1 MTLNVSNATRR
12 RFLRFALG
20 ATVAAP
26 LAASAG
32 CSALNGSSGSSDSS
46 SGSNSGGLEK
56 TKLTVGILTGQ
67 QGVSEKL
74 AEKYGY
80 FKQQGLEVTAKM
92 FASGPAAYP
101 ALLNGELDFAVT
113 NYVSFYQAIAQKT
126 LQAKVVV
133 DVDQLGENS
142 LVVIAK
148 PETGIKEPKDLIGK
162 KVSIHQSGSIAEVL
176 LRATLKDHDVDP
188 NQVKF
193 QTVKFPDIPAALASG
208 QIDAGVELEP
218 YITQAERQHGVQP
231 VLKIVTGSTANITSA
246 GFVALDSFIQKNP
259 KTVAAFQKAMVPA
272 QTAAADRSKLL
283 EVLPDLTGV
292 DKDTASLLNIDTFPT
307 SVSASQLQRVVT
319 LMQNYGGLTAQ
330 LDASTL
336 MVPTP
341 QV

>member
-12 RFLRFALG
+12 RFLRLALG
-20 ATVAAP
+20 ATVATP
-26 LAASAG
+26 LAATVG
-32 CSALNGSSGSSDSS
+32 CSALNGSSSDSSS
-46 SGSNSGGLEK
+46 SGSNAGGVEK
-56 TKLTVGILTGQ
+56 SKLTVGILTGQ
-67 QGVSEKL
+67 QGVSTKL

-80 FKQQGLEVTAKM
+80 FSQQGLDVTSKM
-92 FASGPAAYP
+92 FQAGPAAFP
-101 ALLNGELDFAVT
+101 ALLNGEIDFAVT

-126 LQAKVVV
+126 IDAKVVV
-133 DVDQLGENS
+133 DVDQLTENS

-148 PETGIKEPKDLIGK
+148 PGSGITDVKDLAGK
-162 KVSIHQSGSIAEVL
+162 KVSIHQAGSIAEVL

-188 NQVKF
+188 NSVKL
-193 QTVKFPDIPAALASG
+193 QQIKFPDIPAALASG

-218 YITQAERQHGVQP
+218 YITQAERQQGVQP
-231 VLKIVTGSTANITSA
+231 VVKIVTGSTANITSA
-246 GFVALDSFIQKNP
+246 GFIALSSFIEKNP

-307 SVSASQLQRVVT
+307 SVSASQLQRVIT

-330 LDASTL
+330 LDASQY

-341 QV
+341 KV

>member
-1 MTLNVSNATRR
+1 MSIDVSNATRR
-12 RFLRFALG
+12 RFLRLALG

-32 CSALNGSSGSSDSS
+32 CSALNGSSSSDST
-46 SGSNSGGLEK
+46 SGNNAAGLEK

-80 FKQQGLEVTAKM
+80 FSQQGLEVTSKM
-92 FASGPAAYP
+92 FASGPTAYP
-101 ALLNGELDFAVT
+101 ALLNGELDFAIT

-148 PETGIKEPKDLIGK
+148 PDSGIREPKDLVGK
-162 KVSIHQSGSIAEVL
+162 KVSIHQAGSIAEVL

-218 YITQAERQHGVQP
+218 FITQAERTQGAQP

-246 GFVALDSFIQKNP
+246 GFIALDSFIQKNP
-259 KTVAAFQKAMVPA
+259 KTVAAFQRAMVPA
-272 QTAAADRSKLL
+272 QAAASDRTKLL

-292 DKDTASLLNIDTFPT
+292 DKDTASLLNVDVFPT
-307 SVSASQLQRVVT
+307 SVSAAQLQRVIT
-319 LMQNYGGLTAQ
+319 LMQNYGGLNAQ
-330 LDASTL
+330 LDASQYL
-336 MVPTP
+336 VPTP